1 MVSSYRKVV
10 AGLCIGFAETINKV
24 GPAFLEGCKCFP
36 FIITTHAYSR
46 SFTDVEAIGN
56 LAMQILE
63 QRAVCQQDPDQ
74 EEPEADTD
82 DSAEYDSVL
91 VSSAGDLVAALANAS
106 GTDFGL
112 AFGSFFPQIAKY
124 YVSTHLFHARIL

>member
-1 MVSSYRKVV
+1 MPSYRKVV

-24 GPAFLEGCKCFP
+24 GPAFLEGCKYFP
-36 FIITTHAYSR
+36 FITTTHTHSR
-46 SFTDVEAIGN
+46 SFFTDVEAIGN

-74 EEPEADTD
+74 EEAEADTD